1 MSLSSLVHIPLRVAS
16 TACRRTCQTTMTL
29 LRLPSCLLVC
39 TATLLL
45 GCEARPDGTASSD
58 PVKTVILSAADGYP
72 CSIRFEPTG
81 VVLQSDSAGS
91 VPDPGAQISRGPDG
105 RFVTSDPHGGSV
117 HAWSADG
124 VFLRTI
130 GRRGRGPGEL
140 GSGAYPI
147 VDDRGFV
154 HVIDLSQG
162 RWNRYTPDGTF
173 ISSGT
178 SPFFGRA
185 STGESEIIGIDS
197 LLTASPPPA
206 AENQFHILDGDGHV
220 VRAFGELPAGPGS
233 RTRAIAITSNR
244 TFWAA
249 PRQHT
254 PEYVLE
260 EWTFDGTLVR
270 RLERQVPWFTAITKR
285 KLPDSEE
292 GPTPLPVNIRLSAGP
307 AGRLIVTIFS
317 NGISEP
323 LNRWYEVIDPSI
335 PAVLASTH
343 RPPSDESLPVFDVAP
358 GSALGW
364 RKMVAESG
372 LEKLE
377 IVRYRLDPSN
387 DSGAAGAQCS
397 G

>member
-1 MSLSSLVHIPLRVAS
+1 M
-16 TACRRTCQTTMTL
+16 
-29 LRLPSCLLVC
+29 
-39 TATLLL
+39 
-45 GCEARPDGTASSD
+45 
-58 PVKTVILSAADGYP
+58 KTVILSAADGYP

-91 VPDPGAQISRGPDG
+91 VPDPGAWISRGPDG

-117 HAWSADG
+117 HVWSAEG
-124 VFLRTI
+124 AFLRSI

-140 GSGAYPI
+140 GSGAYPM

-185 STGESEIIGIDS
+185 SMGASAIIGRDS
-197 LLTASPPPA
+197 LLTASPPSSG
-206 AENQFHILDGDGHV
+206 EEQFYILDGEGRM
-220 VRAFGELPAGPGS
+220 VRAFDELPAGSESGT
-233 RTRAIAITSNR
+233 RTIAITGNR

-260 EWTFDGTLVR
+260 EWTFGGTLVR
-270 RLERQVPWFTAITKR
+270 RLERQVPWFAAITER
-285 KLPDSEE
+285 KVPDSDE
-292 GPTPLPVNIRLSAGP
+292 GPTSPVNIRLSTGP
-307 AGRLIVTIFS
+307 AGRLVVTIFS
-317 NGISEP
+317 NGFSEP
-323 LNRWYEVIDPSI
+323 PDPWYEVIDPSV
-335 PAVLASTH
+335 PAVLASIH
-343 RPPSDESLPVFDVAP
+343 LPPGDEAPPLFEVAP
-358 GSALGW
+358 GSGLG
-364 RKMVAESG
+364 RRIRVDESG

-387 DSGAAGAQCS
+387 DSGAAGGQCS